1 METSL
6 EFWETEESDHA
17 KCGRADFSYTKSK
30 PNIRCTYG
38 DH

>member
-6 EFWETEESDHA
+6 EFWETEENGRA
-17 KCGRADFSYTKSK
+17 KCRRADLSYTESE
-30 PNIRCTYG
+30 PNIPCTYG